1 MSFETF
7 TICKSDHPAGCN
19 LRREIASI
27 ASSEQVRS
35 IFIKPKCN
43 LSGLS
48 FFALYK
54 TKQSSACATDER
66 HAHHKKIAAAITL
79 TIITHS
85 FIVQH

>member
-7 TICKSDHPAGCN
+7 TTRKSDHPADCN
-19 LRREIASI
+19 LSREIASI

-54 TKQSSACATDER
+54 TKQSSACATEER
-66 HAHHKKIAAAITL
+66 LTPHKKIAVAITL
-79 TIITHS
+79 TIMAHS